1 MTEISIGDGVLAMVR
16 VDLPPE
22 STDFYKLA
30 GVEFLYHSVVLNI
43 ISVED
48 SSISATGDLGAA
60 LGEAVLE
67 ARATNSEDSII
78 LSDLKMH
85 TSDGRELSVAGAY
98 YLGAP
103 WDASK
108 GEPEHGLLPG
118 MRCRIEGAFSRVS
131 GLVEQVFAEVA
142 VVAFGSERYTV
153 FCYDIE
159 DFLVSCKD
167 DDGDND
173 NLRYFSDVL
182 PLGEVAEK
190 ALAAVESS
198 RPHEVFSAF
207 CRDYGNL
214 FGHGQVVALADRYV
228 LDPID
233 AERVFDWEPPEGLT
247 IRKGTFN
254 GIASEIKHLLSSLD
268 GVQANLAGLREKLEQ
283 QLSVMESSELYDAD
297 LVESNLALFGP
308 YSESDDSAE
317 DADLDD

>member
-1 MTEISIGDGVLAMVR
+1 MTEISIGDGVLAVVR

-22 STDFYKLA
+22 SADFYKLA
-30 GVEFLYHSVVLNI
+30 GVEFLYRSVVLNI
-43 ISVED
+43 TSVEGG
-48 SSISATGDLGAA
+48 SVSASGDLDTA

-67 ARATNSEDSII
+67 ARAVNSEDSII

-167 DDGDND
+167 D
-173 NLRYFSDVL
+173 L
-182 PLGEVAEK
+182 PLDEVAEK

-268 GVQANLAGLREKLEQ
+268 GVQANLDGMREKLER
-283 QLSVMESSELYDAD
+283 QLSVMEPADLYDAD

-308 YSESDDSAE
+308 YSESDDSTEGE
-317 DADLDD
+317 DLSD

>member
-1 MTEISIGDGVLAMVR
+1 MTEISIGDGVLVMVR

-22 STDFYKLA
+22 SADFYKLA
-30 GVEFLYHSVVLNI
+30 GVEFLYRSVVLSI
-43 ISVED
+43 ISVKG
-48 SSISATGDLGAA
+48 SLISAAGNLGAG
-60 LGEAVLE
+60 LGGAVLE

-118 MRCRIEGAFSRVS
+118 MRCRIEGTFSRAG
-131 GLVEQVFAEVA
+131 GLVEQAFAEVA
-142 VVAFGSERYTV
+142 IVKGGHGQLIVFGYGVDDFFEAVA
-153 FCYDIE
+153 
-159 DFLVSCKD
+159 
-167 DDGDND
+167 GDNPLG
-173 NLRYFSDVL
+173 NVAHFSDVL
-182 PLGEVAEK
+182 PLDEVAEK

-207 CRDYGNL
+207 CRDYSNL
-214 FGHGQVVALADRYV
+214 FGRGQVVALTDRYV

-247 IRKGTFN
+247 IRKDTFN
-254 GIASEIKHLLSSLD
+254 GVASEIKHLLGSLD
-268 GVQANLAGLREKLEQ
+268 DVQANLTGLREKLMQ
-283 QLSVMESSELYDAD
+283 QLSVMESADLYDSD
-297 LVESNLALFGP
+297 LVESNLALFGT

-317 DADLDD
+317 DADLDG

>member
-22 STDFYKLA
+22 SADFYKLA

-43 ISVED
+43 TSVED

-67 ARATNSEDSII
+67 ARAANSKDGVA

-85 TSDGRELSVAGAY
+85 TRGGRELPVAGAY

-118 MRCRIEGAFSRVS
+118 MRCRIEGAFSHVS
-131 GLVEQVFAEVA
+131 GLVEKAFAEAAIVKT
-142 VVAFGSERYTV
+142 GHGQLTV
-153 FCYDIE
+153 FGYGVD
-159 DFLVSCKD
+159 DFFEAVA
-167 DDGDND
+167 GDSHLD
-173 NLRYFSDVL
+173 NAAHFSDVL
-182 PLGEVAEK
+182 PLDEVAEK

-198 RPHEVFSAF
+198 RAHEVFSVF
-207 CRDYGNL
+207 CGDYSNL
-214 FGHGQVVALADRYV
+214 FGRGQVVALADRYV

-233 AERVFDWEPPEGLT
+233 AERVFDWEPPEGFT
-247 IRKGTFN
+247 VRKSTFN
-254 GIASEIKHLLSSLD
+254 GIASEIKHSLSSLD

-297 LVESNLALFGP
+297 LIESNLALFWP

>member
-22 STDFYKLA
+22 SADFYKLA
-30 GVEFLYHSVVLNI
+30 GVEFLYYSMVLNI
-43 ISVED
+43 TSVED

-67 ARATNSEDSII
+67 ARVANSKDGVA

-85 TSDGRELSVAGAY
+85 TSDGRELPVAGAY

-118 MRCRIEGAFSRVS
+118 MRCRIEGTFSRAG
-131 GLVEQVFAEVA
+131 GLVERAFAEVA
-142 VVAFGSERYTV
+142 LVKAGHGQLTV
-153 FCYDIE
+153 FGYGVD
-159 DFLVSCKD
+159 DFFEAVA
-167 DDGDND
+167 GDSHLD
-173 NLRYFSDVL
+173 NAAHFSNVL
-182 PLGEVAEK
+182 PLDEVAEK

-207 CRDYGNL
+207 CRDYSNL
-214 FGHGQVVALADRYV
+214 FGRGQVMALTDRYV

-233 AERVFDWEPPEGLT
+233 AERVFDWEPPEGFT
-247 IRKGTFN
+247 VRKSTFN

>member
-22 STDFYKLA
+22 SADFYKLA

-118 MRCRIEGAFSRVS
+118 MRCRIEGTFSRAG
-131 GLVEQVFAEVA
+131 GLVERAFAEVA
-142 VVAFGSERYTV
+142 LVKAGHGQLIVFGYGVDDFFEAVA
-153 FCYDIE
+153 
-159 DFLVSCKD
+159 
-167 DDGDND
+167 GDSHLD
-173 NLRYFSDVL
+173 NVAHFSGVL
-182 PLGEVAEK
+182 PLDEVAEK

-198 RPHEVFSAF
+198 RAHEVFSAF
-207 CRDYGNL
+207 CRDYSNL
-214 FGHGQVVALADRYV
+214 FGRGQVMALTDRYV

-247 IRKGTFN
+247 IRKSAFN
-254 GIASEIKHLLSSLD
+254 GIASEIKHLLGSLD
-268 GVQANLAGLREKLEQ
+268 DAQENLAGLREKLEQ
-283 QLSVMESSELYDAD
+283 QLSVMESADLYDAG
-297 LVESNLALFGP
+297 LVESNLSLFPP
-308 YSESDDSAE
+308 YGEAADSAE
-317 DADLDD
+317 GEDLND

>member
-22 STDFYKLA
+22 SADFYKLA

-182 PLGEVAEK
+182 PLDEVAEK

-247 IRKGTFN
+247 IRKSAFN

-268 GVQANLAGLREKLEQ
+268 GVQENLAGLREKLEQ
-283 QLSVMESSELYDAD
+283 QLSVMESADLYDSD
-297 LVESNLALFGP
+297 LVESNLSLFPP
-308 YSESDDSAE
+308 YGEAADSAE
-317 DADLDD
+317 GEDLND

>member
-16 VDLPPE
+16 VGLPPE
-22 STDFYKLA
+22 SADFYKLA

-67 ARATNSEDSII
+67 ARAANSKDGVA

-85 TSDGRELSVAGAY
+85 TRGGRELPVVGAY

-103 WDASK
+103 WDVSK

-118 MRCRIEGAFSRVS
+118 MRCRIEGTFSRAG
-131 GLVEQVFAEVA
+131 GLVEQAFAEVA
-142 VVAFGSERYTV
+142 IVKAGHGQQIVFGYGVDDFFETVA
-153 FCYDIE
+153 
-159 DFLVSCKD
+159 
-167 DDGDND
+167 GDSHLD
-173 NLRYFSDVL
+173 NVAHFSDVL
-182 PLGEVAEK
+182 PLDEVAEK
-190 ALAAVESS
+190 ALVAVESS

-207 CRDYGNL
+207 CRDYSNL
-214 FGHGQVVALADRYV
+214 FGHGQVVALTDRYV
-228 LDPID
+228 LDLID
-233 AERVFDWEPPEGLT
+233 AERVFGWEPPEGLT
-247 IRKGTFN
+247 VRKSVFN
-254 GIASEIKHLLSSLD
+254 GIASEIKNLLGSLD
-268 GVQANLAGLREKLEQ
+268 DVQANLAGLREKLEQ
-283 QLSVMESSELYDAD
+283 QLCVMESSELYDAD

>member
-1 MTEISIGDGVLAMVR
+1 MMTEISIGDGVLAMVR

-22 STDFYKLA
+22 SADFYKLA
-30 GVEFLYHSVVLNI
+30 GVEFLYHSVVLGI
-43 ISVED
+43 TSVEGG
-48 SSISATGDLGAA
+48 SISATGDLGAT
-60 LGEAVLE
+60 LGEAAMT
-67 ARATNSEDSII
+67 ARALDSGNGVA

-85 TSDGRELSVAGAY
+85 TRGGRELPVVGAY

-118 MRCRIEGAFSRVS
+118 MRCRIEGTFSRTG
-131 GLVEQVFAEVA
+131 GLVKQAFTEVA
-142 VVAFGSERYTV
+142 VVKSGHGQQIVFGYGV
-153 FCYDIE
+153 D
-159 DFLVSCKD
+159 DFFEAVA
-167 DDGDND
+167 GDNPLG
-173 NLRYFSDVL
+173 NVAHFSDVL
-182 PLGEVAEK
+182 PLDEVAEK

-207 CRDYGNL
+207 CRDYSNL
-214 FGHGQVVALADRYV
+214 FGRGQVVALTDRYV

-247 IRKGTFN
+247 IRKDTFN
-254 GIASEIKHLLSSLD
+254 GVASEIKHLLGSLD
-268 GVQANLAGLREKLEQ
+268 DVQANLAGLREKLMQ
-283 QLSVMESSELYDAD
+283 QLSVMESADLYDSD

-308 YSESDDSAE
+308 YSESADSAK